1 MSPHSNDP
9 FDGLDLEARLVK
21 NKKHQTK
28 NKQKNTKQTKN
39 PTKPHSNNKTKTKK
53 PKADW
58 RNCYVDGN
66 SLTFQERREEIFF
79 FRCKMHKCKKL
90 LSLEKFHQMEALFE
104 GISKSINVAQ
114 TGSGVTLYRL
124 SSHSWRPLRPSQPE
138 FQWYFISY
146 RNCISEHV
154 LKENVMSL
162 SFQGPRQQS
171 KNQLMTHVIS
181 LIQAHFPLQSP
192 GCWRGLGK
200 GVSVHP
206 S

>member
-1 MSPHSNDP
+1 M
-9 FDGLDLEARLVK
+9 LTAMLYLLK
-21 NKKHQTK
+21 NSMK
-28 NKQKNTKQTKN
+28 N
-39 PTKPHSNNKTKTKK
+39 
-53 PKADW
+53 
-58 RNCYVDGN
+58 
-66 SLTFQERREEIFF
+66 FF
-79 FRCKMHKCKKL
+79 FRCKTCKCKKL
-90 LSLEKFHQMEALFE
+90 LSLEIHQMEALFE

-124 SSHSWRPLRPSQPE
+124 SSRSWWPLRPSLPE

-146 RNCISEHV
+146 RNCISECV

-181 LIQAHFPLQSP
+181 LIQAHFLLQSP
-192 GCWRGLGK
+192 GCCGGFGK
-200 GVSVHP
+200 GVSIHP